1 MHHKAKFFFLMFL
14 SLSCFICFC
23 SQVQGYVLKSPHILD
38 LMTKKIAGAERLS
51 VSQKLIIFTKNP
63 DNTQV
68 EFAETL
74 KYIFPD
80 KFRSEIVSE
89 HTEKTHVVSDGVS
102 ITLADGNIVS
112 ESEKLFDLY
121 KDILLYNERE
131 LLQKRLYQLG
141 VDVSV
146 SSFGLFKDKTAFVI
160 GAEYPDKSLP
170 QLWIDKETFLP
181 LRWIVKVNT
190 DENSLF
196 EFRYFEWKRTN
207 KVWYPGRIEF
217 YKNSI
222 LMRKID
228 VNSIT
233 VNTVFPVELFDIEH
247 IRSLYIHTYS
257 VDSDNKEDGMS
268 EVEKTIEEFNSLF
281 E

>member
-1 MHHKAKFFFLMFL
+1 MHHKVKKNFLAFL
-14 SLSCFICFC
+14 SISCFICFC
-23 SQVQGYVLKSPHILD
+23 PQAQGYVLKAPHILD

-63 DNTQV
+63 DNAQV

-80 KFRSEIVSE
+80 KFRSEILSE
-89 HTEKTHVVSDGVS
+89 HTEKTHVVSNGVS
-102 ITLADGNIVS
+102 ITVADGNIVS

-131 LLQKRLYQLG
+131 LIQKRLYQLG

-170 QLWIDKETFLP
+170 QLWIDKKTFLP

-190 DENSLF
+190 DENNLF

-233 VNTVFPVELFDIEH
+233 VNTVFPFELFDIEH
-247 IRSLYIHTYS
+247 IRSLYIHTDS
-257 VDSDNKEDGMS
+257 CDSDNKEDGMS

>member
-1 MHHKAKFFFLMFL
+1 MLHKVEKKFLMFL
-14 SLSCFICFC
+14 SFFYFVCFC
-23 SQVQGYVLKSPHILD
+23 QQVQGYVLNAPHILD
-38 LMTKKIAGAERLS
+38 LMTKKITGVESLS

-63 DNTQV
+63 DNAQV

-80 KFRSEIVSE
+80 EFRSEIVSE
-89 HTEKTHVVSDGVS
+89 HTEKTHVVSKGAS
-102 ITLADGNIVS
+102 ITVADGKIVS
-112 ESEKLFDLY
+112 ESEKIFDLY
-121 KDILLYNERE
+121 KDILLYNKRE
-131 LLQKRLYQLG
+131 LLQKRLYHLG

-146 SSFGLFKDKTAFVI
+146 SSFGIFKDKTAFVI
-160 GAEYPDKSLP
+160 GAEYPDKSVP
-170 QLWIDKETFLP
+170 QLWIEKETFLP

-190 DENSLF
+190 DENSLI
-196 EFRYFEWKRTN
+196 EFRYFEWKRTK
-207 KVWYPGRIEF
+207 KVWYPEHIEF

-233 VNTVFPVELFDIEH
+233 VNTVFPVDLFDIEH
-247 IRSLYIHTYS
+247 IRSLYIHADS
-257 VDSDNKEDGMS
+257 VDSDNKEDDMS
-268 EVEKTIEEFNSLF
+268 EVEKTIEEFNRLF